1 MKQWDFSKI
10 PAEIRSLVGSLPYR
24 VDQVGCAPSKVIF
37 YANNLV
43 LKVDAVN
50 EESNTEI
57 MMMKWL
63 FGKIPVPKVIAS
75 SQAGGYNYLLTEKLE
90 GKMAIDEFYLNRPEE
105 LVRLLGQGLKR
116 LWKVNIADCPY
127 KNDIANKLR
136 LAKILIQTGQVDVDD
151 AEPGTFGIW
160 GFSDPQALYEYLDAN
175 RPAEELVFSHG
186 DYCLPNVFF
195 SKNEVSGFLDLG
207 RSGIAD
213 KWQDIAL
220 CVRSLKYNLKTDA
233 YRERFFK
240 ELGIEPD
247 EEKIRYFI
255 LLDELF

>member
-1 MKQWDFSKI
+1 MKQWDFTKI
-10 PAEIRSLVGSLPYR
+10 PAEIRSLIGNLPYR
-24 VDQVGCAPSKVIF
+24 VDQVGCAASKVIF
-37 YANNLV
+37 FANNLV
-43 LKVDAVN
+43 LKVDAIN

-57 MMMKWL
+57 MMTKWL
-63 FGKIPVPKVIAS
+63 DGKLPVPKVIAS
-75 SQAGGYNYLLTEKLE
+75 SQAEGYNYLLSEKLG
-90 GKMAIDEFYLNRPEE
+90 GKMAIDEFYLKRPEE
-105 LVRLLGQGLKR
+105 LARLLAQGLKR
-116 LWKVNIADCPY
+116 LWKVDITDCPY

-136 LAKILIQTGQVDVDD
+136 LAKDLIQTGQVDVND

-160 GFSDPQALYEYLDAN
+160 GFSDPQDLYEYLDAN
-175 RPAEELVFSHG
+175 RPEEELVFSHG

-220 CVRSLKYNLKTDA
+220 CVRSLKHNLKTDA
-233 YRERFFK
+233 YRERFFQ
-240 ELGIEPD
+240 ELGIAPD
-247 EEKIRYFI
+247 EEKIRYFV